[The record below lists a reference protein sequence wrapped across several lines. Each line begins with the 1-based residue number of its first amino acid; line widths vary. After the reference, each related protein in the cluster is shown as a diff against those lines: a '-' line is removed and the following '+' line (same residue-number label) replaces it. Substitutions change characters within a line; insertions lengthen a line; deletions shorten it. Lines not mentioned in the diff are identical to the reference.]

1 MSKHGKK
8 ILVVGD
14 PHARPECDNRRFTAL
29 ANFIVDKQPDE
40 VVIIGDMADMGSLSH
55 YDKGTVRAEGKRYSD
70 DVAATRDAVA
80 RLMTPI
86 NAEVQRRVSS
96 HKKRWAPKM
105 HITLGNHE
113 ARISRAANESPAL
126 YGHLSIADLGYHA
139 AGWNV
144 VPFLE
149 PLMIDNICFQH
160 YFTSGLMGRP
170 ISGDNHAATLV
181 KKNFM
186 SSVAGHSH
194 LRDYWETA
202 DAVGRKRF
210 GLVVGCFDE
219 GDHEYAHGTQHK
231 WWSGLTMLHEVNNG
245 TAEPAFFSTGY
256 VLDKYL

>member
-1 MSKHGKK
+1 MKK

-14 PHARPECDNRRFTAL
+14 PHARPEESNDRFTAL
-29 ANFIVDKQPDE
+29 GNFIVDKKPDE

-55 YDKGTVRAEGKRYSD
+55 YDKGTVRAEGKRYAD

-80 RLMTPI
+80 KVMKPV
-86 NAEVQRRVSS
+86 NERVNQIIAN
-96 HKKRWAPKM
+96 KKKKWQPKF

-113 ARISRAANESPAL
+113 HRIDRAANESPSL
-126 YGHLSIADLGYHA
+126 YGHLSIKDLGYHD

-144 VPFLE
+144 VPFLV

-210 GLVVGCFDE
+210 GLVVGCYDV
-219 GDHEYAHGTQHK
+219 GGHEYAHGTQHK
-231 WWSGLTMLHEVNNG
+231 WWSGLTMLHEVDNG
-245 TAEPAFFSTGY
+245 TAEPAFYSTNY
-256 VLDKYL
+256 VMDKYL